1 MNRLHYSP
9 EALNDLDE
17 IWTYISKE
25 LHNPAAALNTVE
37 DILDSIDNLREISE
51 MGPPL
56 SSITGIESD
65 YRFLVCGK
73 YIAFY
78 RVDKVEVS
86 IDRILYGGRDYMR
99 ILFGNLPDDENLEDK

>member
-17 IWTYISKE
+17 IWTYISEE

-37 DILDSIDNLREISE
+37 YILNAIDNLRKFSE

-56 SSITGIESD
+56 NLITGIESN

-78 RVDKVEVS
+78 RVDKVEVT
-86 IDRILYGGRDYMR
+86 LTVYYTAGGITCVFCSVIYQMTK
-99 ILFGNLPDDENLEDK
+99 I